1 MGEMGRVHRQRLS
14 WASSVVLVGLPL
26 LAACGGDD
34 GACGSDVCLFPTV
47 RKPVALTLRL
57 APHVIVAGEIVDVG
71 CVARYDDGS
80 TANLDISAQTIAISP
95 DAGPS
100 AVGEGTLAL
109 ERAGTYDVTCRYEG
123 VVSEPD
129 SVLVHAGEPVRS
141 TVTLDRSSIA
151 SRESTTAR
159 CKVEDRLGN
168 EVPGLATT
176 VASSPRQGL
185 VITDATIVA
194 ERAGD
199 YEISCSVARAI
210 VERVPATLTVVAGA
224 PVRVEALLSDP
235 GVRAGEPVGVTCFV
249 ADAFGNRIETPTTFS
264 VDPAPAVTDAL
275 GFTATLAGSYAVTCA
290 VPSGLE
296 SEPAWAQVYA
306 GLPARLEITS
316 FTPTLPAYGRGDVV
330 QVGVR
335 ITDVYGNESTTA
347 PWEIT
352 SSPVGATT
360 FAGLDRVTLSGNGLV
375 QVIARVTAET
385 EGGAEVSDS
394 VTVLVDTTAP
404 EIVIDWP
411 ARGEIVSG
419 APGAPITVRGHVV
432 EVGAGLSSL
441 TLAGQTVTVDAS
453 GAFTFP
459 LATSWGIN
467 LIEGNATDGAGNR
480 RELAQSF
487 ELATRY
493 RQASPGRV
501 QSGKIASGVVVR
513 LGQAVL
519 DDNASDVD
527 DLATI
532 ARLAIQQVDLRSL
545 LPSPVTTYNSDC
557 SVLFVT
563 IRGALQLHVDDI
575 RHGTPIID
583 LTAINGGLHLR
594 AEIPNLSVDLHT
606 SGDVCDI
613 GVGVSGNASVTRAV
627 IEGDLT
633 ISRSGGAFNV
643 AMPSASVSLSG
654 LSIDLDLPSIIDWAV
669 DGIISL
675 FTGMIADS
683 LEDALRDAIR
693 DQIPPVVR
701 DFLGSL
707 SLGTGF
713 DLPAPLGLHV
723 DLASSLGSVDFRTGG
738 GTIGFDTTIYTT
750 GTISP
755 EPQGGILQESQVPAA
770 FDASRPLGAALAF
783 DLLNQ
788 ALYSAWYGGALDLD
802 LSSFL
807 PPQSGT
813 LTLEATARG
822 LLPPVLAPSGDPS
835 WPLEL
840 QLGDLQLDVI
850 VSGLADLPEISL
862 TIYATAFAPASVSV
876 DASGALTFA
885 IGPAPTLALDLS
897 GGIDGLVDA
906 NAIAPQL
913 AATIEHL
920 LPVLLNQALQG
931 IPIPSFDLSSMAGG
945 YLPPGIVLGLGN
957 VQSSVQSSYLVLEGV
972 VVPQ

>member
-1 MGEMGRVHRQRLS
+1 MGREIRHRLTPVAGALV
-14 WASSVVLVGLPL
+14 AS
-26 LAACGGDD
+26 LAALSGCGGAD

-47 RKPVALTLRL
+47 RKPVSLTLRL
-57 APHVIVAGEIVDVG
+57 APHVITAGDTVDVA
-71 CVARYDDGS
+71 CIAKYDDGA
-80 TANLDISAQTIAISP
+80 TAYLDVSDETIAISP
-95 DAGPS
+95 DPGPN
-100 AVGEGTLAL
+100 AVGEGTLSL
-109 ERAGTYDVTCRYEG
+109 LRSGTYDVTCRYEG
-123 VVSEPD
+123 VVSEAD
-129 SVLVHAGEPVRS
+129 TVLVEAGEPVRS
-141 TVTLDRSSIA
+141 TVTLDRTTIA

-176 VASSPRQGL
+176 VASDPRQGL

-194 ERAGD
+194 ERAGE
-199 YEISCSVARAI
+199 YAISCSVARAI
-210 VERVPATLTVVAGA
+210 VERVPATLTVVPGA
-224 PVRVEALLSDP
+224 PVRVEALLSDW

-249 ADAFGNRIETPTTFS
+249 ADAFGNQVEVATSFA
-264 VDPAPAVTDAL
+264 VDPAPAITDAM
-275 GFTATLAGSYAVTCA
+275 GFTATRAGSYGVTCE
-290 VPSGLE
+290 VPSASLVSDE
-296 SEPAWAQVYA
+296 AYAQVYA
-306 GLPARLEITS
+306 GLPARLEIVR
-316 FTPTLPAYGRGDVV
+316 FEPTLPAYGRGDTIE
-330 QVGVR
+330 VGVVM
-335 ITDVYGNESTTA
+335 TDVFGNENTTA
-347 PWEIT
+347 AWEIT
-352 SSPVGATT
+352 SSPPDATS
-360 FAGLDRVTLSGNGLV
+360 FAGLHRVTLSGNGLV
-375 QVIARVTAET
+375 DVIARVTSET

-411 ARGEIVSG
+411 ARGEIVTG
-419 APGAPITVRGHVV
+419 TPGAPITVRGHVV
-432 EVGAGLSSL
+432 EVGAGLTSL
-441 TLAGQTVTVDAS
+441 VLAGQTITVDRT
-453 GAFTFP
+453 GAFTFSLP
-459 LATSWGIN
+459 TEWGIN
-467 LIEGNATDGAGNR
+467 LIEGTASDGAGNR

-487 ELATRY
+487 ELASRY
-493 RQASPGRV
+493 RQASPARV
-501 QSGKIASGVVVR
+501 QSGKITSGVVVR

-532 ARLAIQQVDLRSL
+532 ARLAIQQLDLTSL
-545 LPSPVTTYNSDC
+545 LPNPVTTYNSDC

-563 IRGALQLHVDDI
+563 IRGALNLHVDAI

-594 AEIPNLSVDLHT
+594 AEIPNLSVDVHT

-633 ISRSGGAFNV
+633 ISRSGGTFNV
-643 AMPSASVSLSG
+643 AMPNASVTLSG
-654 LSIDLDLPSIIDWAV
+654 LRIDLDLPSIIDWAV

-675 FTGMIADS
+675 FTGMIADA

-701 DFLGSL
+701 DFLASL

-713 DLPAPLGLHV
+713 DLPDPLNLHV

-750 GTISP
+750 GTIVP
-755 EPQGGILQESQVPAA
+755 EPVGGILQESSVPPS

-807 PPQSGT
+807 PPQSGSV
-813 LTLEATARG
+813 TLEASAQG
-822 LLPPVLAPSGDPS
+822 LLPPVIAPSGDPS
-835 WPLEL
+835 WPIEL
-840 QLGDLQLDVI
+840 QVGDLQLDVV
-850 VSGLADLPEISL
+850 VSGLADLPEIAL
-862 TIYATAFAPASVSV
+862 TIYATAYAPASVSV
-876 DASGALTFA
+876 TAAGELAFA
-885 IGPAPTLALDLS
+885 IGPQPRLALDLS
-897 GGIDGLVDA
+897 GGVDGLVDA
-906 NAIAPQL
+906 NVIAPQL